1 MSNSSEKKTLIRAI
15 PVANALKICFDY
27 VEINNSLRGFISG
40 NNKLDSTAFTD
51 VSGDYDKLFANNNN
65 FMLSVS
71 ELYDL
76 AFLGLYET
84 EVAKKVGDKVEY
96 LVGTDIENQIAK
108 NNELRE
114 KQFCDGVLV
123 IQRPEEES
131 GFFPIQHVKVISFTE
146 MKGSIEDLVIS
157 AVLKKV
163 KKRANYPSIC
173 GLVVSIISDESGVNY
188 KKITNAVKNKLN
200 FDAFY
205 FIEHHDSMKS
215 ATIISID
222 TSTMEFIRNPITI
235 KPSLVNE

>member
-1 MSNSSEKKTLIRAI
+1 MSDSLEKKTLIRAI
-15 PVANALKICFDY
+15 PIANALKTCFDY
-27 VEINNSLRGFISG
+27 IEKNNSLGGFISG

-76 AFLGLYET
+76 TFVALYET
-84 EVAKKVGDKVEY
+84 EVAKKAGDNVEY

-123 IQRPEEES
+123 IQRPKVEA

-146 MKGSIEDLVIS
+146 MKANIEDLVIS

-163 KKRANYPSIC
+163 EKRTNYPSIC
-173 GLVVSIISDESGVNY
+173 GLVVSIISGESGLDY
-188 KKITNAVKNKLN
+188 KKIADMVKNKLN
-200 FDAFY
+200 FEALY

-215 ATIISID
+215 ATIISYN
-222 TSTMEFIRNPITI
+222 TTTMEIIRNPITI
-235 KPSLVNE
+235 KPSLVNL